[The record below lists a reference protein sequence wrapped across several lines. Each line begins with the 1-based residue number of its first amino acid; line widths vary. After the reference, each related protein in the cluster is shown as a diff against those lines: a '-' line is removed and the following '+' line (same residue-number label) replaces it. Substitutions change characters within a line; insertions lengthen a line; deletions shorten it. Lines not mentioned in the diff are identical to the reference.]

1 MNTSAQPA
9 VRKPVRRRTSDDNS
23 LVITFSDEALDQL
36 RELGKTYRVQDDDP
50 TEVVK
55 LAISVLATLG
65 PEVEHRYRLKHAT
78 N

>member
-1 MNTSAQPA
+1 MNAQPTA
-9 VRKPVRRRTSDDNS
+9 KKPARRRAAAADDS
-23 LVITFSDEALDQL
+23 LVITFSDDALQQL

-78 N
+78 S